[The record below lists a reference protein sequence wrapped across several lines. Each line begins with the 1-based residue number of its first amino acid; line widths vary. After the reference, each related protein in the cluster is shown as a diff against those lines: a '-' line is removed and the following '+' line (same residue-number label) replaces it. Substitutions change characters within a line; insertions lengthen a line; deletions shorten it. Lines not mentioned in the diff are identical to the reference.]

1 MEARNT
7 MNIVILIQSERNAIQ
22 RFLARVANETI
33 HMVHPSARSQ
43 KFVTDRSIAR
53 STLFQRVLIAR
64 FARRLIVNV
73 VERCSGKGLRA
84 LATLE
89 AIHVEDLIH
98 GIASWLVTGDF
109 LSTTDANIDIHDF
122 ALLC

>member
-7 MNIVILIQSERNAIQ
+7 VHIVILIQSERNSIQ
-22 RFLARVANETI
+22 RLFARVAHETI
-33 HMVHPSARSQ
+33 YMVHPSARSQ
-43 KFVTDRSIAR
+43 KFVTDRSVAS
-53 STLFQRVLIAR
+53 STLLQRVLIAR

-73 VERCSGKGLRA
+73 VEGGTGEGLGA
-84 LATLE
+84 LSALE

-109 LSTTDANIDIHDF
+109 FAATDANIDIHDF
-122 ALLC
+122 ALC